1 MVKRGLPLYVTR
13 GEGRKSRAEDLFR
26 KLKEIKQN
34 TKKKEK
40 AQGWPQTDSPVAGQQ
55 YITSPM

>member
-1 MVKRGLPLYVTR
+1 MVKRGLPLYVTC

-34 TKKKEK
+34 TKKGEGTRL
-40 AQGWPQTDSPVAGQQ
+40 ASN
-55 YITSPM
+55 